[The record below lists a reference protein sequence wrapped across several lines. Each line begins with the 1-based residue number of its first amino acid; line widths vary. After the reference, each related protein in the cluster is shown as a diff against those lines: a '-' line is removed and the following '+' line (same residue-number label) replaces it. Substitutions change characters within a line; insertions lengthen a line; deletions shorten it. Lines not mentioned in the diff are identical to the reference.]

1 MFHFIK
7 QYLYWQMKLC
17 GCFFFSKYHRT
28 WLCIC
33 LRHQTGMILCWG
45 GEDTVCFQ
53 ADLSG
58 GIPSLYKQYSKNALI
73 LFCNWVYKMYV
84 HMYCKILGLL
94 WNQLK
99 CDERFVCFCSEVQQ
113 NSLILI
119 KQPLMLINPCGKV
132 LIFLNFP
139 TVIILILIW
148 YMNGFSKY
156 NPTSRHCKMRF

>member
-1 MFHFIK
+1 MCGSNVSLHKTIFI
-7 QYLYWQMKLC
+7 LTNEALWVFF
-17 GCFFFSKYHRT
+17 FFFSKYHRT

-94 WNQLK
+94 
-99 CDERFVCFCSEVQQ
+99 
-113 NSLILI
+113 
-119 KQPLMLINPCGKV
+119 
-132 LIFLNFP
+132 
-139 TVIILILIW
+139 
-148 YMNGFSKY
+148 
-156 NPTSRHCKMRF
+156 